1 LIRSQLNYFYLKLM
15 TSRSSVGPLN
25 VGNVVTTAF
34 SLYKSNF
41 ASLMKL
47 SGISVLWSFVPVYG
61 WAKSAMYY
69 GVMSRLGFGLLSNQP
84 ETSVEAR
91 LAIQERLWTFLITRI
106 LMGLVVGA
114 ITFGLIIAFAI
125 LVGISVA
132 LGAALGLVGSVI
144 GVILGL
150 LAFLGLLLGLAW
162 ASSRFMVSEV
172 PIAVEENTIDPVA
185 ALGRSWNLTQGFVV
199 RLMTIVFV
207 AGLVLMP
214 VQLLT
219 NVGPQM
225 LQYAPMDGVEPV
237 VIGIVFLVVVLLA
250 IAGQIL
256 TMPFWQ
262 MLIAVVY
269 YDLRARKE
277 GMDIQLRDRPI

>member
-1 LIRSQLNYFYLKLM
+1 M

-25 VGNVVTTAF
+25 VGNVVTMAF

-41 ASLMKL
+41 ATLMKL
-47 SGISVLWSFVPVYG
+47 SGTAVLWSFVPVYG

-69 GVMSRLGFGLLSNQP
+69 GVMSRLGFGLLNNQP
-84 ETSVEAR
+84 ETAVEAR
-91 LAIQERLWTFLITRI
+91 RSIQDRLWTFLLTRF
-106 LMGLVVGA
+106 LVGLIVGA
-114 ITFGLIIAFAI
+114 LFISLLIAFVI
-125 LVGISVA
+125 LFGISIA
-132 LGAALGLVGSVI
+132 LGAALGTAGIVF

-162 ASSRFMVSEV
+162 ASSRFMVAEI
-172 PIAVEENTIDPVA
+172 PIALSENLIDPIA
-185 ALGRSWNLTQGFVV
+185 AIGQSWKLTQGFVL

-214 VQLLT
+214 VQILANL
-219 NVGPQM
+219 GPQL
-225 LQYAPMDGVEPV
+225 LQYAPMADVEPV
-237 VIGIVFLVVVLLA
+237 VIGIVFLVVMLLA

-256 TMPFWQ
+256 TLPFWQ

-277 GMDIQLRDRPI
+277 GLDIQLRDRPI

>member
-1 LIRSQLNYFYLKLM
+1 M

-41 ASLMKL
+41 TTLMKL
-47 SGISVLWSFVPVYG
+47 SGTAVLWNFVPVYG
-61 WAKSAMYY
+61 WAKAAMYY

-84 ETSVEAR
+84 ETAVEAR
-91 LAIQERLWTFLITRI
+91 RSIQDRLWTFLITRI
-106 LMGLVVGA
+106 LMGLIVGA

-125 LVGISVA
+125 LVGVGVA
-132 LGAALGLVGSVI
+132 LGATLGTAGIVF

-214 VQLLT
+214 VQAVTNIGPRLL
-219 NVGPQM
+219 
-225 LQYAPMDGVEPV
+225 LEYAQFAEVDPV
-237 VIGIVFLVVVLLA
+237 VIGVSFLLLMVVA

-256 TMPFWQ
+256 TLPFWQ
-262 MLIAVVY
+262 MLTSVVY

-277 GMDIQLRDRPI
+277 GVDIQLRDRPI

>member
-1 LIRSQLNYFYLKLM
+1 M

-41 ASLMKL
+41 AALMKL
-47 SGISVLWSFVPVYG
+47 SGTAVLWSFVPVYG

-69 GVMSRLGFGLLSNQP
+69 GVMSRLGFGLLNNQP
-84 ETSVEAR
+84 ETAVEAR
-91 LAIQERLWTFLITRI
+91 RSIQDRLWTFLITRI
-106 LMGLVVGA
+106 LVGLIVGA
-114 ITFGLIIAFAI
+114 IVFGLIIAFAI
-125 LVGISVA
+125 FVGISVA
-132 LGAALGLVGSVI
+132 LGATLGTAGIVF
-144 GVILGL
+144 GVLLGL
-150 LAFLGLLLGLAW
+150 LAFLGVLLGLAW
-162 ASSRFMVSEV
+162 VSSRFMVSEV

-185 ALGRSWNLTQGFVV
+185 AIGRSWKLTQGFVV

-214 VQLLT
+214 VQAVTNIGPRLL
-219 NVGPQM
+219 
-225 LQYAPMDGVEPV
+225 LEYAQLTEVDPM
-237 VIGIVFLVVVLLA
+237 VIGVSFLLLMVVA

-256 TMPFWQ
+256 TLPFWQ

-277 GMDIQLRDRPI
+277 GVDIQLRDRPI

>member
-1 LIRSQLNYFYLKLM
+1 M

-41 ASLMKL
+41 ATLMKL
-47 SGISVLWSFVPVYG
+47 SGTAVLWSFVPVYG

-69 GVMSRLGFGLLSNQP
+69 GVMSRLGFGLLNNQP
-84 ETSVEAR
+84 ETAVEVR
-91 LAIQERLWTFLITRI
+91 RSIQDRLWTFLLTRF
-106 LMGLVVGA
+106 LVGLIVGA
-114 ITFGLIIAFAI
+114 LFISLLIAFVI
-125 LVGISVA
+125 LFGISIA
-132 LGAALGLVGSVI
+132 LGAALGTAGIVF

-162 ASSRFMVSEV
+162 ASSRFMVAEI
-172 PIAVEENTIDPVA
+172 PIALSENLIDPIA
-185 ALGRSWNLTQGFVV
+185 AIGQSWKLTQGFVL

-214 VQLLT
+214 VQILANL
-219 NVGPQM
+219 GPQL
-225 LQYAPMDGVEPV
+225 LQYAPMADVEPV
-237 VIGIVFLVVVLLA
+237 VIGIVFLVVMLLA

-256 TMPFWQ
+256 TLPFWQ

-277 GMDIQLRDRPI
+277 GLDIQLRDRPI